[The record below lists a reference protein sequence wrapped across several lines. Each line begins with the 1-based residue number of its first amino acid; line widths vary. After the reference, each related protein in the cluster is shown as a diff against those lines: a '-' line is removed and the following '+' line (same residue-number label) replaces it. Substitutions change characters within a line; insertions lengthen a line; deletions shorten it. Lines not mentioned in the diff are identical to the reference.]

1 MAKNNI
7 LYDLTATQPFGKNL
21 RHGGGK
27 YGEVI
32 FKRIVERGLPV
43 SGIYD
48 SKRWLNPEVQSLIEQ
63 NGVRLIDINSDS
75 IENIVKNNNI
85 GTIYTALNSSLYNLK
100 NVRIV
105 GTIHGL
111 RRLET
116 PCDSIIYKYKNI
128 SFKDFTFYFCYK
140 YFYRFVKNRLR
151 AYYLKEWANPSF
163 DMITVSNHTSKAIK
177 VFFPEM
183 KNKEIPVFYSPS
195 TSYSELNERK
205 YEEKFFLIVSCNR
218 LEKNNLRAII
228 ALDELFSNGSLE
240 GFHVKI
246 TGAKD
251 ANNFRYS
258 IKNPNRFSF
267 LGFVDDAE
275 LEQLYH
281 DAYCLIYPSLNEGF
295 GYPPLEAMHY
305 GVPVISSPFA
315 SITEICQD
323 ANLYFNPFSIEE
335 ISNRILQIESSIVHE
350 QQSTKARERYRIV
363 TNKQK
368 IDLDNLIDYIYK

>member
-151 AYYLKEWANPSF
+151 AYYLKEWANPNF